1 MKADEFLVEYNP
13 NEDPNDHAADRYDP
27 ASDEFNAQGYN
38 KTRKDEL
45 TLKKLNRLKKIRA
58 VKKLEALKRQK
69 LLGVLYGSPKE
80 EGGPEGGSPF

>member
-1 MKADEFLVEYNP
+1 MKAGEFLVEYNP
-13 NEDPNDHAADRYDP
+13 NEDPNDYAADRYDP
-27 ASDEFNAQGYN
+27 ASDEFNAQKYN
-38 KTRKDEL
+38 NTRKDEL

-80 EGGPEGGSPF
+80 EAGPEGSPF